1 MFGSIQNGQD
11 RQYSKER
18 KYIDMSSDPVFTDYN
33 YENKNLS
40 NTQTQPKKLTLTTNV
55 SSQSL
60 QNVQKPLL
68 VD

>member
-1 MFGSIQNGQD
+1 MLGSLQNGQN

-40 NTQTQPKKLTLTTNV
+40 NTQIQPKKLTLTTNV
-55 SSQSL
+55 TSQSL
-60 QNVQKPLL
+60 QNFQKPHFL
-68 VD
+68 D